1 MSKESKVKTLKALKS
16 SFLTSR
22 SQPHLTHSPPHSPS
36 TVNPQPQATEGVKVP
51 QLSQLFVGRRESLPS
66 LTVKARCSSARRRSP
81 LLAVDCPGLMLNL
94 MESQPE
100 DTSQPS
106 VRGSNNVTESNT
118 EIEMSKDIPDRVE
131 IEETSE
137 DNSKRKRKAWNHF
150 KRVKVEGI
158 QFAECNYCKA
168 RLKAPASYGTT
179 HLHKHYEEVCKKRPR
194 KIDIRQSFMKTNKK
208 VSGDQELGTHIFNQE
223 EARRELASMV
233 ILHDY
238 PLSVVDHIGFRRY
251 STCLQPCFNMI
262 SRNTLKGDIL
272 KIYKDERTKYYN
284 LLGKIKCRI
293 AITTD
298 MWTSSNNKGFMVV
311 TGHFIDDN
319 WTLQNCILRFLYV
332 LAPHTTEV
340 LADTLVEALMDW
352 NIDRKVSTITIDNCT
367 TNDAM
372 INHLLQ
378 KLPTKDMPLDGKEVC
393 HILMGVA
400 VVLDPRYKMPF
411 VEFFFCKI
419 YHESSRF
426 KIDEVRQNCYDLLFD
441 YQSRCCT
448 LNESSSS
455 IGSLENTMSSDVHSN
470 VNVDDSLDEFE
481 QFVVSKTSGAT
492 NLSATSELDMYLVE
506 SLLPRARD
514 FDILNWWKTNG
525 VKFPTL

>member
-51 QLSQLFVGRRESLPS
+51 QLSQLFIGHRESLPS
-66 LTVKARCSSARRRSP
+66 LTVKARRSSARRRLRCSP
-81 LLAVDCPGLMLNL
+81 SIAQ

-106 VRGSNNVTESNT
+106 IRESNNVTESNT

-223 EARRELASMV
+223 EARCELASMV

-298 MWTSSNNKGFMVV
+298 MWTSSNNKGFMAV

-319 WTLQNCILRFLYV
+319 WTLQNYILRFLYV
-332 LAPHTTEV
+332 PAPHTAEV
-340 LADTLVEALMDW
+340 LADTLVEELMDW

-378 KLPTKDMPLDGKEVC
+378 KLPTKDMPLDGKKMARD
-393 HILMGVA
+393 ILAIPVSTIA
-400 VVLDPRYKMPF
+400 S
-411 VEFFFCKI
+411 
-419 YHESSRF
+419 ESAF
-426 KIDEVRQNCYDLLFD
+426 
-441 YQSRCCT
+441 
-448 LNESSSS
+448 SSSGKLINPHRNRLHHTTVEALMCSRRWLWNEANDSCSTSEGIQTCPS
-455 IGSLENTMSSDVHSN
+455 I
-470 VNVDDSLDEFE
+470 LDEE
-481 QFVVSKTSGAT
+481 DDQDDRDSK
-492 NLSATSELDMYLVE
+492 
-506 SLLPRARD
+506 
-514 FDILNWWKTNG
+514 
-525 VKFPTL
+525 